1 VLLHESRQPAA
12 WLTCNVRQKMK
23 SLTALLGLLLA
34 GCTTATKIPSDYI
47 TGLREPVAL
56 KAYLLILDGGSG
68 ALQLTDASGREVSI
82 YQDSSGAN
90 HEGRKKSRHG
100 REIGAVVLADL
111 SSGRTID
118 YAGPEGTR
126 LLTILDGLKL
136 ADADE
141 VRGVRLFADF
151 IRSKRKAPNQ
161 PSEPTPPSVTDRAAA
176 RSAPDGGVAH
186 L

>member
-1 VLLHESRQPAA
+1 
-12 WLTCNVRQKMK
+12 MK
-23 SLTALLGLLLA
+23 SLIASLGLLLA
-34 GCTTATKIPSDYI
+34 GCATEPSTKIPSDYI

-56 KAYLLILDGGSG
+56 KAYFLILDGGSG
-68 ALQLTDASGREVSI
+68 ALQFSDASGKEVLI

-100 REIGAVVLADL
+100 REMGSVVLADL

-126 LLTILDGLKL
+126 LLAILDGLKL

-141 VRGVRLFADF
+141 MRGVRLFADF
-151 IRSKRKAPNQ
+151 IRSKRKEPNQ
-161 PSEPTPPSVTDRAAA
+161 ALQHNDPSRHAGCCASV
-176 RSAPDGGVAH
+176 APAGVVAD
-186 L
+186 LGR